1 VLTEAPLKGPAPR
14 LAPADTIV
22 DIPIARLVETRGE
35 LAKTWLMRALEQAS
49 LEEIERLPTARIARE
64 LPDLIGEIAR
74 SAGEDAETPSVSRHV
89 EWAKRLADLTGREG
103 GLDAN
108 RIRDVAG
115 LQSVMIMAL
124 HRQLRSL
131 DPVSTLNAVERL
143 TDIFSAM
150 QADAVEEVL
159 RQRSRELEWLGTTD
173 ELTGLHNA
181 RYLNQLLHQL
191 LGIQRRYGHP
201 FALLVIDIDGL
212 KRINDAY
219 GSAAGDRTLVDVATA
234 LGETIR
240 TVDTPVRMAD
250 DEFCILLPNQTA
262 TRARAV
268 AERLAGAIERV
279 EGPAGQ
285 SLGVAIGVVSSPQ
298 HASEAEELMELA
310 DAAMYRAMAAG
321 ERVATGGDAEAPA
334 PHAD

>member
-1 VLTEAPLKGPAPR
+1 MASTKPPSDA
-14 LAPADTIV
+14 
-22 DIPIARLVETRGE
+22 PIARLVETRGD
-35 LAKTWLMRALEQAS
+35 LAKTWLLRALEQAS
-49 LEEIERLPTARIARE
+49 LEEIERLPTARVARE
-64 LPDLIGEIAR
+64 LPELIGEIAR
-74 SAGEDAETPSVSRHV
+74 AAGQETEAPSGRHV
-89 EWAKRLADLTGREG
+89 EWAKRLGELTGREG
-103 GLDAN
+103 ALDAQL
-108 RIRDVAG
+108 IRDVAG

-131 DPVSTLNAVERL
+131 EPVATLHAVERL

-181 RYLNQLLHQL
+181 RYLQQDIHQL

-201 FALLVIDIDGL
+201 FALLLIDIDGL

-219 GSAAGDRTLVDVATA
+219 GSAAGDSALVDVATA
-234 LGETIR
+234 LGEQIR
-240 TVDTPVRMAD
+240 SVDTPVRMAG

-262 TRARAV
+262 SRATTL
-268 AERLAGAIERV
+268 AERIAAAV
-279 EGPAGQ
+279 EQVQGPSGQ

-298 HASEAEELMELA
+298 HADDPDKLLELA
-310 DAAMYRAMAAG
+310 DGAMYRAKAAG
-321 ERVATGGDAEAPA
+321 QRVAVGPGDDEPA
-334 PHAD
+334 PSS